1 MRCLRGFKIKT
12 GGTLATAARL
22 ITMKV
27 VLETDLATTGLA
39 VAHVMR
45 D

>member
-12 GGTLATAARL
+12 GGTLAARL